1 VGTRDVYW
9 DDSKSQP
16 RANHDQI
23 IWVYLKKRRFMY
35 PKKGQLKKGV
45 MWETQCHINLASI
58 PPIKILIL
66 GMVYGIEFT
75 TISDFPKPWKAK
87 GTQFSVP
94 KGCLFF
100 GGLNQQNLSPEKPQ
114 G

>member
-1 VGTRDVYW
+1 
-9 DDSKSQP
+9 
-16 RANHDQI
+16 
-23 IWVYLKKRRFMY
+23 MY

-100 GGLNQQNLSPEKPQ
+100 GGLNQQNLSREKPQ